1 MVTLVKRNKK
11 KQKHKKKQD
20 VQTLLLNR
28 IKSMETKQLDSK
40 VNLLTNIILTLA
52 WKLRNDEG
60 YGKKRMAQFITEFF
74 DTYSDVNV
82 GGLLTFEDIDKQ
94 LKEEIRLD
102 ILTLLVEQA
111 DKHKARCE
119 KLYKGDKEAC

>member
-1 MVTLVKRNKK
+1 MVTLVKRSKK
-11 KQKHKKKQD
+11 KEKHKKKQD

-28 IKSMETKQLDSK
+28 IKTMEMKQLDSK

-60 YGKKRMAQFITEFF
+60 YGKKRTTQFITELF

-82 GGLLTFEDIDKQ
+82 GGLLTFEDINNQ
-94 LKEEIRLD
+94 LKKEIKLD
-102 ILTLLVEQA
+102 VLTLLVEQA
-111 DKHKARCE
+111 DKHKTRCE
-119 KLYKGDKEAC
+119 VLYKGDKEVC